1 VSVGKRQLMIMRSVN
16 DDAMGKVLVRLGLPT
31 QLTSEK
37 TSGQVGSEQPS
48 EGQLQDCVVY
58 N

>member
-1 VSVGKRQLMIMRSVN
+1 MIMRSVN